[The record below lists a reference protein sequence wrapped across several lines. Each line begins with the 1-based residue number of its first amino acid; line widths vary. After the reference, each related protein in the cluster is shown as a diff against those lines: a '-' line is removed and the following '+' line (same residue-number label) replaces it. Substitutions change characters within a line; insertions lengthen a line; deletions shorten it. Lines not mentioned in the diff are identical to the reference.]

1 MPNEAAVASG
11 GLIGPN
17 GEPAGGGQAGVGETA
32 GDARQFVIFHVKD
45 EMFAVPLAEVKE
57 IIRMPAV
64 VRMPLSPAALEGL
77 ANLRGTVLPVVN
89 LRSVF
94 SFEQVAHDDATRVV
108 VLDQGHPV
116 GLVVDRMA
124 NVVTVE
130 ANDIEAADT
139 IQSTVDTKVVTG
151 MIKGRDGSS
160 MVMILDAANLI
171 KHQFRDFGGKPGAS
185 NGSALDGH
193 RTEEMTTARSVETSI
208 NETQLVSFEVAGQE
222 YAFPIEEVQE
232 IVQLPEQITDVP
244 NTASHVLGVITLRNR
259 LLPLVSLR
267 EMFGLPPAEATDANK
282 VVVVSLGE
290 GTATSV
296 GVVMD
301 SIKEV
306 LRVGRSTID
315 VMPALLAQNRSLDD
329 IQSICRLDDGR
340 RLVSILS
347 AGRLFNVNAVREI
360 VGGAIEG
367 SEAMANHGAPGAA
380 NDTAHDGANDAA
392 GEIDDEEQFVVF
404 RLMNEEY
411 GVPIDSV
418 QEIVRV
424 PEELTRVPKTPAFI
438 EGVINLRGSV
448 LPVVDQRRR
457 FGLAGI
463 ERNDRQ
469 RIMVFAVAGV
479 QTGFIVDS
487 VSEVMRIG
495 ARFIDGAPKLSAEQQ
510 KLIRRVANLEA
521 KKRMILLLDVNQ
533 LLNVKELK
541 ALKAGE
547 GLTEVAPAPGPGSC
561 FAKMAP

>member
-1 MPNEAAVASG
+1 MSDVSSVTAGEVVAASG
-11 GLIGPN
+11 GLIGSS
-17 GEPAGGGQAGVGETA
+17 GQAGETA
-32 GDARQFVIFHVKD
+32 DDARQFVIFHVKD

-57 IIRMPAV
+57 IIRMPGV
-64 VRMPLSPAALEGL
+64 VRMPLSPASLEGL

-94 SFEQVAHDDATRVV
+94 GFEQVDHDDATRVV
-108 VLDQGHPV
+108 VLDQGRPI

-151 MIKGRDGSS
+151 MIKGHAGAS

-171 KHQFRDFGGKPGAS
+171 QREFHDFGARS
-185 NGSALDGH
+185 NGDRGAASVGQPREEATAAKATESAVD
-193 RTEEMTTARSVETSI
+193 
-208 NETQLVSFEVAGQE
+208 ETQLVSFEVAGQE

-232 IVQLPEQITDVP
+232 IVQLPEHVTEVP
-244 NTASHVLGVITLRNR
+244 NTAAHVLGVITLRNR

-267 EMFGLPPAEATDANK
+267 EMFGLPPAEVREANK

-290 GTATSV
+290 GTGTSV

-306 LRVGRSTID
+306 LRVGRSAID
-315 VMPALLAQNRSLDD
+315 AMPSLLTQNRSLDD
-329 IQSICRLDDGR
+329 IQSICRLDDGK

-347 AGRLFNVNAVREI
+347 AGQMFNVDEVRKL
-360 VGGAIEG
+360 VGGESEG
-367 SEAMANHGAPGAA
+367 SEAMANGAV
-380 NDTAHDGANDAA
+380 HDVAA
-392 GEIDDEEQFVVF
+392 GADDDEEQFVVF

-424 PEELTRVPKTPAFI
+424 PEELTKVPKTPAFI

-457 FGLAGI
+457 FGLTGI

-469 RIMVFAVAGV
+469 RIMVFTIAGV
-479 QTGFIVDS
+479 RTGFIVDS

-510 KLIRRVANLEA
+510 KLIRRVANLE
-521 KKRMILLLDVNQ
+521 KQKRMILLLDVNQ
-533 LLNVKELK
+533 LLNVKELD
-541 ALKAGE
+541 ALKE
-547 GLTEVAPAPGPGSC
+547 GDG
-561 FAKMAP
+561 

>member
-1 MPNEAAVASG
+1 MSDVSAVMTREVTAESGSPPGAS
-11 GLIGPN
+11 
-17 GEPAGGGQAGVGETA
+17 GETA
-32 GDARQFVIFHVKD
+32 GDARQFVIFHVKN

-57 IIRMPAV
+57 IIRMPNV

-77 ANLRGTVLPVVN
+77 ANLRGTVLPVIN

-94 SFEQVAHDDATRVV
+94 GFDSAAHDDATRVV
-108 VLDQGHPV
+108 VLDQGRPV

-130 ANDIEAADT
+130 ADDIEPAGT
-139 IQSTVDTKVVTG
+139 IQSTVDTKLLTG
-151 MIKGRDGSS
+151 MIKGRNSAS

-171 KHQFRDFGGKPGAS
+171 RREFSDLAGKTAGERDNALAGQHTDDPAAEKTVE
-185 NGSALDGH
+185 SAVD
-193 RTEEMTTARSVETSI
+193 E
-208 NETQLVSFEVAGQE
+208 NQLVSFEVAGQE

-232 IVQLPEQITDVP
+232 IVQLPEHVTAIP
-244 NTASHVLGVITLRNR
+244 NTAVHVLGVITLRNR

-267 EMFGLPPAEATDANK
+267 EMFGLPAAEVTDANK
-282 VVVVSLGE
+282 VVVVSVGGGTGGE
-290 GTATSV
+290 GTSTSV

-301 SIKEV
+301 SIKGV
-306 LRVGRSTID
+306 LRVGRSAID
-315 VMPALLAQNRSLDD
+315 AMPALLSRNRSLDD
-329 IQSICRLDDGR
+329 IRSICRLDEGR

-347 AGRLFNVNAVREI
+347 ASQMFNVNEVRKL
-360 VGGAIEG
+360 VGDESEG
-367 SEAMANHGAPGAA
+367 NQAMASDQA
-380 NDTAHDGANDAA
+380 TSVA
-392 GEIDDEEQFVVF
+392 GETDDEEQFVVF

-424 PEELTRVPKTPAFI
+424 PAELTRVPKTPSFI

-457 FGLAGI
+457 FGLTGI

-469 RIMVFAVAGV
+469 RIMVFTIAGLR
-479 QTGFIVDS
+479 TGFIVDS

-495 ARFIDGAPKLSAEQQ
+495 ARFIDAAPKLSAEQQ

-521 KKRMILLLDVNQ
+521 QKRMILLLDVDQ
-533 LLNVKELK
+533 LLNVKEVGSLK
-541 ALKAGE
+541 DGE
-547 GLTEVAPAPGPGSC
+547 G
-561 FAKMAP
+561 

>member
-1 MPNEAAVASG
+1 MSDVSSVTTAEFVAESG
-11 GLIGPN
+11 SLIGSDT
-17 GEPAGGGQAGVGETA
+17 GTVEAA

-57 IIRMPAV
+57 IIRMPDV
-64 VRMPLSPAALEGL
+64 VRMPLSPASLEGL

-89 LRSVF
+89 LRNVF
-94 SFEQVAHDDATRVV
+94 GFEQVDHDDATRVV
-108 VLDQGHPV
+108 VLDQGRPI

-130 ANDIEAADT
+130 ANDIETADT
-139 IQSTVDTKVVTG
+139 IQTTVDTKVVTG
-151 MIKGRDGSS
+151 MIKGHAGAS

-171 KHQFRDFGGKPGAS
+171 QREFHDFGGKSNADRGAAS
-185 NGSALDGH
+185 IGQHREDIATANATESAVD
-193 RTEEMTTARSVETSI
+193 
-208 NETQLVSFEVAGQE
+208 ETQLVSFEVACQE

-232 IVQLPEQITDVP
+232 IVQLPEHVTEVP
-244 NTASHVLGVITLRNR
+244 NTAAHVLGVITLRNR

-267 EMFGLPPAEATDANK
+267 EMFGLPPAEVREANK

-290 GTATSV
+290 GTGTSV

-306 LRVGRSTID
+306 LRVGRSAID
-315 VMPALLAQNRSLDD
+315 AMPSLFSQNRSLND
-329 IQSICRLDDGR
+329 IQSICRLDDGK

-347 AGRLFNVNAVREI
+347 AGQMFNVDEVRKL
-360 VGGAIEG
+360 VGGDTEG
-367 SEAMANHGAPGAA
+367 SEAMASGV
-380 NDTAHDGANDAA
+380 THDGAVIAA
-392 GEIDDEEQFVVF
+392 GTDDDEEQFVVF

-424 PEELTRVPKTPAFI
+424 PEALTKVPKTPPFI

-469 RIMVFAVAGV
+469 RIMVFTISGV

-495 ARFIDGAPKLSAEQQ
+495 PSFINGAPKLSAEQQ
-510 KLIRRVANLEA
+510 KLIRRVANLE
-521 KKRMILLLDVNQ
+521 KQKRMILLLDVNQ
-533 LLNVKELK
+533 LLNVKELD
-541 ALKAGE
+541 ALKE
-547 GLTEVAPAPGPGSC
+547 GGG
-561 FAKMAP
+561 

>member
-1 MPNEAAVASG
+1 MSDVSAVMTREVAAESGSPLGAS
-11 GLIGPN
+11 
-17 GEPAGGGQAGVGETA
+17 GETA

-57 IIRMPAV
+57 IIRMPDV

-94 SFEQVAHDDATRVV
+94 GFEPAAHDDATRVV
-108 VLDQGHPV
+108 VLDQGRPV

-130 ANDIEAADT
+130 ADDIEPADT
-139 IQSTVDTKVVTG
+139 IQSTVDTKLLTG
-151 MIKGRDGSS
+151 MIKGRNGAS

-171 KHQFRDFGGKPGAS
+171 RREFSDLAGKAAGER
-185 NGSALDGH
+185 GMALAGQHTDDL
-193 RTEEMTTARSVETSI
+193 AAAKSVESAVDE
-208 NETQLVSFEVAGQE
+208 NQLVSFEVAGQE

-232 IVQLPEQITDVP
+232 IVQLPEHVTAIP
-244 NTASHVLGVITLRNR
+244 NTAAHVLGVITLRNR

-267 EMFGLPPAEATDANK
+267 EMFGLPPAEVTDANK
-282 VVVVSLGE
+282 VVVVSLREGAGGE
-290 GTATSV
+290 GVGGEGSSTSV

-301 SIKEV
+301 SIKGV
-306 LRVGRSTID
+306 LRVGRSAID
-315 VMPALLAQNRSLDD
+315 AMPALLSRNRSLDD
-329 IQSICRLDDGR
+329 IRSICRLDEGR

-347 AGRLFNVNAVREI
+347 AGQMFNANEVRKLA
-360 VGGAIEG
+360 GGESEG
-367 SEAMANHGAPGAA
+367 GEAMASDQA
-380 NDTAHDGANDAA
+380 TSVA
-392 GEIDDEEQFVVF
+392 GETDDEEQFVVF

-424 PEELTRVPKTPAFI
+424 PEELTRVPKTPSFI

-457 FGLAGI
+457 FGLEGI

-469 RIMVFAVAGV
+469 RIMVFTIAGLR
-479 QTGFIVDS
+479 TGFIVDS

-521 KKRMILLLDVNQ
+521 QKRMILLLDVDQ
-533 LLNVKELK
+533 LLNVKEVG
-541 ALKAGE
+541 ALKDGE
-547 GLTEVAPAPGPGSC
+547 G
-561 FAKMAP
+561 

>member
-1 MPNEAAVASG
+1 MSDVSVMPREVAGNG
-11 GLIGPN
+11 GPLDGDHN
-17 GEPAGGGQAGVGETA
+17 TA
-32 GDARQFVIFHVKD
+32 DTARQFVIFHVKD

-57 IIRMPAV
+57 IIRMPEL
-64 VRMPLSPAALEGL
+64 VRMPLSPVALEGL
-77 ANLRGTVLPVVN
+77 ANLRGTVLPVIN

-94 SFEQVAHDDATRVV
+94 GFESVGHDDATRVV
-108 VLDQGHPV
+108 VLDQGRPV

-130 ANDIEAADT
+130 AADIELTNT
-139 IQSTVDTKVVTG
+139 IQSTVDTKLLTG
-151 MIKGRDGSS
+151 MIKARNGAT
-160 MVMILDAANLI
+160 MVMILDANNLI
-171 KHQFRDFGGKPGAS
+171 KREFRDLADKS
-185 NGSALDGH
+185 NDDNH
-193 RTEEMTTARSVETSI
+193 RLLATHHGVEDHLAKTNGNTVEE
-208 NETQLVSFEVAGQE
+208 NQLVSFEVAGQE

-232 IVQLPEQITDVP
+232 IVQLPEHVTEVP
-244 NTASHVLGVITLRNR
+244 NTQSHVLGVITLRNR

-267 EMFGLPPAEATDANK
+267 EMFGLPPAEAIEANK

-290 GTATSV
+290 DTGTSV

-306 LRVGRSTID
+306 LRVGRSAID
-315 VMPALLAQNRSLDD
+315 AMPSLLAQNRSLDD
-329 IQSICRLDDGR
+329 IQSICRLDDGK

-347 AGRLFNVNAVREI
+347 AGRMFNVAEVRKL
-360 VGGAIEG
+360 VGGETEE
-367 SEAMANHGAPGAA
+367 SEAMANDQAA
-380 NDTAHDGANDAA
+380 SGGN
-392 GEIDDEEQFVVF
+392 DDEEQFVVF

-424 PEELTRVPKTPAFI
+424 PEALIRVPKTPAFI

-457 FGLAGI
+457 FGLEGI

-469 RIMVFAVAGV
+469 RIMVFTIGGV
-479 QTGFIVDS
+479 RTGFIVDS
-487 VSEVMRIG
+487 VSEVMRIA

-521 KKRMILLLDVNQ
+521 QKRMILLLDVNQ
-533 LLNVKELK
+533 LLDVRELD
-541 ALKAGE
+541 ALKDE
-547 GLTEVAPAPGPGSC
+547 G
-561 FAKMAP
+561 

>member
-1 MPNEAAVASG
+1 MSDVSSVTTTEVVAESG
-11 GLIGPN
+11 GLIGS
-17 GEPAGGGQAGVGETA
+17 GGQAVGEMA

-57 IIRMPAV
+57 IIRMPGV
-64 VRMPLSPAALEGL
+64 VRMPLSPASLEGL

-94 SFEQVAHDDATRVV
+94 GFEQVDHDDTTRVV
-108 VLDQGHPV
+108 VLDQGRPI

-151 MIKGRDGSS
+151 MIKGRAGAS

-171 KHQFRDFGGKPGAS
+171 RREFRDFGGKSDADHDTVSVGQHTEDPAAAK
-185 NGSALDGH
+185 SAESAVD
-193 RTEEMTTARSVETSI
+193 
-208 NETQLVSFEVAGQE
+208 ETQLVSFEVAGQE

-232 IVQLPEQITDVP
+232 IVQLPEHVTEVP
-244 NTASHVLGVITLRNR
+244 NTAAHVLGVITLRNR

-267 EMFGLPPAEATDANK
+267 EMFGLPPAEVREANK

-290 GTATSV
+290 GTGTSV
-296 GVVMD
+296 GVVMG

-306 LRVGRSTID
+306 LRVGRSAID
-315 VMPALLAQNRSLDD
+315 AMPSLLSQNRSLED
-329 IQSICRLDDGR
+329 IQSICRLDDGK

-347 AGRLFNVNAVREI
+347 AGQMFNVDDVRKLVSGEAK
-360 VGGAIEG
+360 GN
-367 SEAMANHGAPGAA
+367 EAMADGV
-380 NDTAHDGANDAA
+380 AHDEAIIATGAD
-392 GEIDDEEQFVVF
+392 DDEEQFVVF

-424 PEELTRVPKTPAFI
+424 PEELTKVPKTPAFI

-469 RIMVFAVAGV
+469 RIMVFTIAGV

-510 KLIRRVANLEA
+510 KLIRRVANLE
-521 KKRMILLLDVNQ
+521 KQKRMILLLDVNQ
-533 LLNVKELK
+533 LLNVKELD
-541 ALKAGE
+541 ALKESDG
-547 GLTEVAPAPGPGSC
+547 
-561 FAKMAP
+561 